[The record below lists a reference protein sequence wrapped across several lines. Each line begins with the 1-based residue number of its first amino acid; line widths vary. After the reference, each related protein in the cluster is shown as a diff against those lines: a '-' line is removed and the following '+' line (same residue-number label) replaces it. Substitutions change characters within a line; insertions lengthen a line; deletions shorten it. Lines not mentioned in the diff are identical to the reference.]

1 MSTRVTVTM
10 IVSSLT
16 VFGGCTGSLESF
28 EYKDGTRYYAHF
40 APEGLGD
47 GAPLVFFLHGYMGY
61 AMEYQ
66 RQFGLDALAEEHG
79 FGVVYPQGTWD
90 ENWVPHWNAD
100 LTISEVDDIGYLVA
114 LAESMQE
121 THGYDPERTY
131 TSGISNGGFMSYTLA
146 CRASDTFR
154 AMGSIIGTMSQKT
167 WEDCAPETPISVLQI
182 SGAQDTVVPID
193 GSMDE
198 EGGWGGAPPIAD
210 IVTFWSEQNQC
221 ATTETRAPSEN
232 ITSVHHTECQN
243 DNVVDYYEIADMGH
257 EVPSQDRFQMDAAE
271 VLWDFFSQQ

>member
-1 MSTRVTVTM
+1 
-10 IVSSLT
+10 
-16 VFGGCTGSLESF
+16 
-28 EYKDGTRYYAHF
+28 
-40 APEGLGD
+40 
-47 GAPLVFFLHGYMGY
+47 
-61 AMEYQ
+61 MEYQ

-198 EGGWGGAPPIAD
+198 EAD
-210 IVTFWSEQNQC
+210 GV
-221 ATTETRAPSEN
+221 AHR
-232 ITSVHHTECQN
+232 
-243 DNVVDYYEIADMGH
+243 
-257 EVPSQDRFQMDAAE
+257 PSQTSSHSGPSKINVPPPRRVPQVRTSLLYTTQNAKTTT
-271 VLWDFFSQQ
+271 

>member
-79 FGVVYPQGTWD
+79 FGVVYPQGTWG
-90 ENWVPHWNAD
+90 E
-100 LTISEVDDIGYLVA
+100 IGYPTG
-114 LAESMQE
+114 MP
-121 THGYDPERTY
+121 T
-131 TSGISNGGFMSYTLA
+131 
-146 CRASDTFR
+146 
-154 AMGSIIGTMSQKT
+154 
-167 WEDCAPETPISVLQI
+167 
-182 SGAQDTVVPID
+182 
-193 GSMDE
+193 
-198 EGGWGGAPPIAD
+198 
-210 IVTFWSEQNQC
+210 
-221 ATTETRAPSEN
+221 
-232 ITSVHHTECQN
+232 
-243 DNVVDYYEIADMGH
+243 
-257 EVPSQDRFQMDAAE
+257 
-271 VLWDFFSQQ
+271 